1 MTENNKQKL
10 TISILIRSILFN
22 CLFYFIVVFTVL
34 FLLAPLSLMKSP
46 KPMRKA
52 ILKTIDFIIF
62 LYDKVAD
69 VKIVEQGIEN
79 VPCNKGFIFCSKH
92 MSNLDALV
100 LYRRSPN
107 LTALSKKELLRV
119 PLLNLVFKKMGVIG
133 INRGA
138 GEAQKQ
144 TTEIVNILLH
154 NKTPMIIFAEGT
166 RTIVGERRP
175 LKSGAFY
182 FQQESS
188 DLDIIIVAHNFGVA
202 WHKKSIIK
210 WPGTSI
216 IEYFPPMP
224 TDLEKKDFM
233 IELDR
238 RLLDRSE
245 ELML

>member
-1 MTENNKQKL
+1 
-10 TISILIRSILFN
+10 
-22 CLFYFIVVFTVL
+22 
-34 FLLAPLSLMKSP
+34 
-46 KPMRKA
+46 MRDA

-62 LYDKVAD
+62 LYDKVAN
-69 VKIVEQGIEN
+69 VKIIERGIEN
-79 VPCNKGFIFCSKH
+79 IPREKGFIFCSKH

-107 LTALSKKELLRV
+107 LTALAKKGLLSV

-144 TTEIVNILLH
+144 TSEIVKILLH

-166 RTIVGERRP
+166 RTVVGERRP

-182 FQQESS
+182 FQQEAD
-188 DLDIIIVAHNFGVA
+188 DLDIIVVAHNFGMA
-202 WHKKSIIK
+202 WPKKSIIK

-224 TDLEKKDFM
+224 TGMDKQEFM
-233 IELDR
+233 AELDR
-238 RLLDRSE
+238 CILDRSE

>member
-1 MTENNKQKL
+1 
-10 TISILIRSILFN
+10 
-22 CLFYFIVVFTVL
+22 
-34 FLLAPLSLMKSP
+34 
-46 KPMRKA
+46 MRDA

-62 LYDKVAD
+62 LYDKVAN
-69 VKIVEQGIEN
+69 VKIIERGIKNIPRE
-79 VPCNKGFIFCSKH
+79 KGFIFCSKH

-107 LTALSKKELLRV
+107 LTALAKKGLLSV

-144 TTEIVNILLH
+144 TSEIVKILLH

-166 RTIVGERRP
+166 RTVVGERRP

-182 FQQESS
+182 FQQEAD
-188 DLDIIIVAHNFGVA
+188 DLDIIVVAHNFGMA
-202 WHKKSIIK
+202 WPKKSIIK

-224 TDLEKKDFM
+224 TGMDKQEFM
-233 IELDR
+233 AELDR
-238 RLLDRSE
+238 CILDRSE